1 MPTVCVAYRPGY
13 RKLTSKV
20 VTSAPMR
27 RMSQGSRGGVAVL
40 VVVGLVFCLPGSLS
54 ATTIIFEFHT
64 DRILV
69 LADSHSIKDDYCK
82 IHQLGGKYL
91 FAATGQIEY
100 RPNVS
105 TDPVERWDANLEAV
119 EAYRNASD
127 RDDLDAIT
135 KDWGERI
142 RSHFAHFYQVN
153 PVRVRSLAVDGSLI
167 RGLFFGPIKGKLAV
181 RMANIFLSNGYV
193 LLSPITFD
201 VSPYEPREEAY
212 STHLVTQVLL
222 DGETDSAKCIAK
234 LWSIQMENVP
244 LRDRALRRF
253 EFMIER
259 TADFDKGVH
268 GPVNAAQ
275 VTLDGVTWIQR
286 TTCQQSKTEEK
297 PST

>member
-1 MPTVCVAYRPGY
+1 
-13 RKLTSKV
+13 
-20 VTSAPMR
+20 VT

-54 ATTIIFEFHT
+54 ATTIIFEFHA

-69 LADSHSIKDDYCK
+69 LADSHSLDDHYCK
-82 IHQLGGKYL
+82 IYDLGGKYL
-91 FAATGQIEY
+91 FAATGIVEY
-100 RPNVS
+100 KPTFASDTVKQWNG
-105 TDPVERWDANLEAV
+105 NLEAV
-119 EAYRNASD
+119 EAYRNALD
-127 RDDLDAIT
+127 RDDLDAIV
-135 KDWGERI
+135 KDWAARI
-142 RSHFAHFYQVN
+142 TVHFVDFYQAD
-153 PVRVRSLAVDGSLI
+153 PIRVRNLAVEGSLV

-181 RMANIFLSNGYV
+181 RMANIFLSDGYV
-193 LLSPITFD
+193 LLSAITYD

-222 DGETDSAKCIAK
+222 DGDSDSAKCIAK
-234 LWSIQMENVP
+234 LWSSQMETVP